1 MNGAVKANRLSHGP
15 FAVMAFKNEM
25 YHESTQNNRIDI
37 LLYSSTISE
46 NIINLPCRDNT
57 NKENHMQ

>member
-37 LLYSSTISE
+37 C
-46 NIINLPCRDNT
+46 NIVFKY
-57 NKENHMQ
+57 NK